1 MLAQSSPQPVIFAA
15 GNFVNADEFAMQH
28 IFRFGAENICEA
40 TSHARSEIEA
50 DWTEHQNDAASH
62 VFAAVL
68 ANAFDDGESAA
79 VANCKAFTGATSDKE
94 LSRSC
99 AVQNRV
105 SGEHVAAPRS
115 SSPSGNRDSAS

>member
-68 ANAFDDGESAA
+68 SNAFDDGEIVA
-79 VANCKAFTGATSDKE
+79 VSNCNELAGPAGATGLD
-94 LSRSC
+94 RGC
-99 AVQNRV
+99 AVQD
-105 SGEHVAAPRS
+105 H
-115 SSPSGNRDSAS
+115 